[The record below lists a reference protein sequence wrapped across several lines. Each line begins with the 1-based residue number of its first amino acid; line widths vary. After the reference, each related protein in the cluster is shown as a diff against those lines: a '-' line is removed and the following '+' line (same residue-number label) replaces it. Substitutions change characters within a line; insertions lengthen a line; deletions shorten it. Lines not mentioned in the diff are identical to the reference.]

1 MLEFKMFSL
10 KGRGERM
17 KGQATDK
24 EKIFEKSHCIQNIES
39 WILNYIR
46 KLVPGNKK
54 IMLEKLNGNV
64 VVSKDYILF
73 WNETII
79 GALQYG
85 YDSNVKLYGNWQ
97 DA

>member
-1 MLEFKMFSL
+1 MLEFKIFSM
-10 KGRGERM
+10 KQTGERM

-24 EKIFEKSHCIQNIES
+24 KKIFEKSHCIQNIES

-46 KLVPGNKK
+46 KLLPWNKK
-54 IMLEKLNGNV
+54 IMLEKLNGKA
-64 VVSKDYILF
+64 VVSKGYILF
-73 WNETII
+73 WNEIII